1 MAAPRQPDL
10 LREQR
15 LRHTPVVPYLYAT
28 PSRPR
33 RRARRARQA
42 MVAVAAAIVVML
54 VLPGAGPRGEVLDL
68 TGGPQAAQGP
78 ATAIE
83 SASPTSAPSPIAAPV
98 ESAVPVPT
106 ATLEPAAPAVDTLT
120 GYQWPIAHPR
130 LTLPFGPTPWGSWIV
145 DGQPFHDGVDLA
157 TFCGDRVTA
166 AHHGWVIAAGRHYD
180 RLLGWVGDL
189 SSYFRRLNR
198 KHLWFELPIVVIV
211 DDGNGYRSVYAHFE
225 RIVVQVGQEVQAGQL
240 LGYEGA
246 TGHAT
251 GCHLHYGLFSPLET
265 ATFKLPAD
273 VAKRMKLPRLEI
285 ARIDPLQVLPPKAGI
300 TAPSPSTAPGAGA
313 SPPGATSP

>member
-1 MAAPRQPDL
+1 M
-10 LREQR
+10 
-15 LRHTPVVPYLYAT
+15 PYLYAT

-33 RRARRARQA
+33 RRARRVRRALF
-42 MVAVAAAIVVML
+42 AVAAAVSVML

-68 TGGPQAAQGP
+68 TGGPGVAQGP
-78 ATAIE
+78 SQT
-83 SASPTSAPSPIAAPV
+83 PGSAPPT
-98 ESAVPVPT
+98 AVPSPVATPGQSAAPT
-106 ATLEPAAPAVDTLT
+106 ATPEPGAPSVATLI

-130 LTLPFGPTPWGSWIV
+130 LTLPFGPTAWGSWIV

-180 RLLGWVGDL
+180 RLIGWVGDL
-189 SSYFRRLNR
+189 GPYFRRLNR
-198 KHLWFELPIVVIV
+198 KHLWAELPIVVIV

-265 ATFKLPAD
+265 ATFRLPAD

-285 ARIDPLQVLPPKAGI
+285 ARIDPLEVLPPKPGI
-300 TAPSPSTAPGAGA
+300 DVPPPSA
-313 SPPGATSP
+313 SPDASLAPPGQTSP